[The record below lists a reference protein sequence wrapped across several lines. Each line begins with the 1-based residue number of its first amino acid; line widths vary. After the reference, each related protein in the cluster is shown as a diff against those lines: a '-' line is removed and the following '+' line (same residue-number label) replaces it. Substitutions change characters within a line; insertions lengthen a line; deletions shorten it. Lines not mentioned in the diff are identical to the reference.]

1 MGGGGDNKIEET
13 EEQKALAEVS
23 QKQWQDYLEN
33 YRPLENAY
41 MDDVDRMNTSQQ
53 YNQVAG
59 LAAVPVESEFST
71 AVADTSRAM
80 VGAGINPNSGA
91 FKSQMSKLD
100 RSKSSAKADSI
111 SQAQLGQQNRYVGGI
126 QNIVRMGQG
135 QSTQSVQ
142 GLSDVASMSGQKAY
156 NDARISI
163 SNSQDNAQL
172 GGAVIGAGT
181 RYGLQ
186 QTSDDGGI

>member
-1 MGGGGDNKIEET
+1 
-13 EEQKALAEVS
+13 
-23 QKQWQDYLEN
+23 
-33 YRPLENAY
+33 
-41 MDDVDRMNTSQQ
+41 
-53 YNQVAG
+53 
-59 LAAVPVESEFST
+59 
-71 AVADTSRAM
+71 
-80 VGAGINPNSGA
+80 
-91 FKSQMSKLD
+91 
-100 RSKSSAKADSI
+100 
-111 SQAQLGQQNRYVGGI
+111 
-126 QNIVRMGQG
+126 MGQG